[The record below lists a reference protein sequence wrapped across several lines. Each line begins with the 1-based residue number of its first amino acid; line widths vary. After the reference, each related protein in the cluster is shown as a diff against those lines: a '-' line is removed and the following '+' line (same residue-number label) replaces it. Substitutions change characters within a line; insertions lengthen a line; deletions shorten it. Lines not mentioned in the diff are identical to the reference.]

1 MSTFLHKGKS
11 TWKWRE
17 MRVWR
22 SQRTTISFLRIE
34 LWVYVE
40 ESQKMRMKQ
49 TAGVWSQKMK
59 VKAP

>member
-17 MRVWR
+17 MRVWQ